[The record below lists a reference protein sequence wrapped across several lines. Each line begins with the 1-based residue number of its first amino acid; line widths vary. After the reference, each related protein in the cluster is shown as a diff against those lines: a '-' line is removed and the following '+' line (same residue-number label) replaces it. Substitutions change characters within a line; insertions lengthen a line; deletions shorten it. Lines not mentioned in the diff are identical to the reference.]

1 MRKIIIALVIVM
13 LGLVMFSLK
22 NFQWQQPEVTPL
34 PENSSL
40 SIAWSKSFGMC
51 GGYCFSTI
59 RVDQAKTSISRTSL
73 RNEKNYPPIYK
84 EYPTNQNFWKKLTT
98 LIDAEKIEKIAN
110 RIGCPDCAD
119 GGAETVTVIINGVAK
134 NIEYEYGFPPLDIS
148 EIAKEMKTEFELFS
162 E

>member
-1 MRKIIIALVIVM
+1 MRKIIIALVVVM
-13 LGLVMFSLK
+13 LGLVIFSLK
-22 NFQWQQPEVTPL
+22 FFQQHQFKVAPL

-73 RNEKNYPPIYK
+73 RNDKNYPPVYK
-84 EYPTNQNFWKKLTT
+84 EYPTNQKFWKKLMS
-98 LIDAEKIEKIAN
+98 LVDAEKIKNIPN
-110 RIGCPDCAD
+110 RTGCPDCAD
-119 GGAETVTVIINGVAK
+119 GGAEAVTVTINGAAK